1 MKLGFIIPTYPGEKR
16 VALLPNHITADFENE
31 LIVEDGYGSNLA
43 IKNEEYESKGC
54 RIESREKIY
63 KECDTVFCL
72 KLIQPAD
79 YDYLRNGQMIIG
91 WTHPTGSGS
100 YFYMGVAT
108 EKQLRIIDLDNIYP
122 TANIG
127 DRHIPISF
135 IKKNFVWKN
144 SFYAGVSSVQ
154 HALLHF
160 GMYPNSETKIAVL
173 ACGSCS
179 QGAYSYISKYNA
191 DVRMFYRKTMS
202 EFYETIGD
210 YDIIINGI
218 EVDGTVAHIITKADL
233 QRIKRGC
240 LIIDSAA
247 DAGNAIEGTRYMP
260 IDNPMYEEDGLFFY
274 EVNNAPSLLYRTT
287 SFEISKSFSEWVYK
301 KDVKRFWD
309 LFENK

>member
-1 MKLGFIIPTYPGEKR
+1 MQEFQE
-16 VALLPNHITADFENE
+16 
-31 LIVEDGYGSNLA
+31 
-43 IKNEEYESKGC
+43 
-54 RIESREKIY
+54 
-63 KECDTVFCL
+63 
-72 KLIQPAD
+72 
-79 YDYLRNGQMIIG
+79 
-91 WTHPTGSGS
+91 
-100 YFYMGVAT
+100 
-108 EKQLRIIDLDNIYP
+108 
-122 TANIG
+122 
-127 DRHIPISF
+127 
-135 IKKNFVWKN
+135 
-144 SFYAGVSSVQ
+144 
-154 HALLHF
+154 
-160 GMYPNSETKIAVL
+160 
-173 ACGSCS
+173 
-179 QGAYSYISKYNA
+179 GAYSYISKYNA

-247 DAGNAIEGTRYMP
+247 DAGNAIEGTRYMT